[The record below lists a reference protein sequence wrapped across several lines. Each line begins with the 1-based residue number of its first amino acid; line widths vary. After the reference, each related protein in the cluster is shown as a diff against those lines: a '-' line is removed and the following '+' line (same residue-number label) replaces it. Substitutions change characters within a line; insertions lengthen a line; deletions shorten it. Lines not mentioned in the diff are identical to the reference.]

1 MTAGPLLLD
10 TNAAIF
16 LAEDMLQPAVLEV
29 IIQGAIAGGL
39 LLSPVTAWEIGR
51 LCQPRRN
58 APSRLTLDPSPELW
72 FAKLLNQPT
81 VRMTPLTA
89 TAALASSM
97 LPGEFHDDPAD
108 RLLVAT
114 ARELGVPLVTRDRS
128 IIDYA
133 AAGHLL
139 VLPC

>member
-1 MTAGPLLLD
+1 MTVGPLLLD

-16 LAEDMLQPAVLEV
+16 LAEGTLQSAVLEV
-29 IIQGAIAGGL
+29 IIQAAIAGGL
-39 LLSPVTAWEIGR
+39 LLSPVTAWEIGS
-51 LCQPRRN
+51 LCRPRRN
-58 APSRLTLDPSPELW
+58 AQSRLTLDPSPELW

-114 ARELGVPLVTRDRS
+114 ARELGVPLVTRDQS

-139 VLPC
+139 VIPC